1 MNCYIV
7 YIKTGELTRTS
18 DKLLKVF
25 SDRSKAEEYSDE
37 VRERLDEIGYHKWG
51 NKSSL
56 SNPDTMFTGFFQ
68 DFSIDYTG
76 AWVTVNGPYLLDE

>member
-7 YIKTGELTRTS
+7 HINSGELPHRCN
-18 DKLLKVF
+18 KILKVF
-25 SDRSKAEEYSDE
+25 TNRSKAEEYSDD
-37 VRERLDEIGYHKWG
+37 VREHLDLIGYHKWG

-56 SNPDTMFTGFFQ
+56 TNPQTRFIGTFQGFP
-68 DFSIDYTG
+68 IDHTG